1 MGTGFANTV
10 LPNALFGFGRRGIGE
25 FLTAVV
31 LTNHLVANFPRP
43 PSRHQGMSDGLSAWF
58 TRVFVVERT
67 FWLQLAVYRLS
78 CVALCINFSIPEVEK
93 SHFYFYFF
101 SDTSSGVSFIFIHV
115 LSRCMCLDRGVSFIV
130 RALLYCGKV
139 FLFRRTE
146 N

>member
-1 MGTGFANTV
+1 MGNGFANTV

-43 PSRHQGMSDGLSAWF
+43 PSRHQGMSDGLSAPGLH
-58 TRVFVVERT
+58 VFFAVERT

-78 CVALCINFSIPEVEK
+78 CVALCIDFSIPEVEK

-101 SDTSSGVSFIFIHV
+101 LIQVAAYHYLF
-115 LSRCMCLDRGVSFIV
+115 LSTFFQDVCVCTLR
-130 RALLYCGKV
+130 
-139 FLFRRTE
+139 
-146 N
+146 